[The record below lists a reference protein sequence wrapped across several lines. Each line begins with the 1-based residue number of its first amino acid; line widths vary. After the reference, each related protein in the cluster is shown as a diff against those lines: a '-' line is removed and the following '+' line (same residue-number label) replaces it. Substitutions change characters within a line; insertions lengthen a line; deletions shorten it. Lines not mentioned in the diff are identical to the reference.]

1 MNDKIRISGIIQEDT
16 ANGPGIRTTIF
27 TQGCEIHCPGCQN
40 SQTWDINGGT
50 EYTVE
55 ELLEKIHDDIL
66 SYAVTI
72 SGGEPTLQY
81 RQLLPLVQHLK
92 HEGYSLMLFTG
103 KTYKELMDDSKLHTF
118 LKCFNYIKAGP
129 WIAKLQSWDINF
141 RGSTNQRIYSVDQG
155 SDNLCLKDI
164 SNRVDNFLMWSD
176 GDE

>member
-92 HEGYSLMLFTG
+92 HEGYNLEFAFSKISPFPKPNSSTFSLKPSHIIQLSLISFFKLLTISVHCSFAEKTSCHLYILF
-103 KTYKELMDDSKLHTF
+103 F
-118 LKCFNYIKAGP
+118 L
-129 WIAKLQSWDINF
+129 S
-141 RGSTNQRIYSVDQG
+141 
-155 SDNLCLKDI
+155 
-164 SNRVDNFLMWSD
+164 
-176 GDE
+176 